1 MAEETKLRYLTTIDS
16 YEIFIEDGQQELYER
31 AIVEDAPIDLS
42 VWIRVVLKDDDGI
55 FDPEEDEDMLINT
68 TYHGKMF
75 DFEYELKKLV
85 SSEQFQK
92 EAHFDFDL
100 DEPYQQQLP
109 FQE

>member
-1 MAEETKLRYLTTIDS
+1 MSICKLLYLTSVDD
-16 YEIFIEDGQQELYER
+16 YEIFIEDCHRELYEW
-31 AIVEDAPIDLS
+31 AIAEDAPIDLS
-42 VWIRVVLKDDDGI
+42 VWIRVVLNNADGI

-68 TYHGKMF
+68 KYHGKMA
-75 DFEYELKKLV
+75 DFECELKKLV
-85 SSEQFQK
+85 SGKQFQK

>member
-55 FDPEEDEDMLINT
+55 FDTEEDEDMLINT
-68 TYHGKMF
+68 TYHGKMS

-85 SSEQFQK
+85 SSEQFQI
-92 EAHFDFDL
+92 EAHFDFD
-100 DEPYQQQLP
+100 
-109 FQE
+109 